1 LNPGYFNVI
10 AIQGLQ
16 GAAGPLARHLFT
28 ALAGVAVVA
37 GLSGCA
43 TLPFG
48 EQASLSSGMYRPVVA
63 PQTALDADLRALPVP
78 VKRTIVAVYDF
89 PDLTGQFKDSDTIQ
103 SLSKAV
109 TQGGA
114 PMLIKALQDAG
125 ERNWF
130 TVLDR
135 ASLNDLL
142 KERQIVTEMRK
153 VYRGEQNIDPAVLPP
168 LQDAGIVLEGGIV
181 GYDTNTL
188 TGGSGAN
195 FLGIGG
201 NTKWTQD
208 TITVTLR
215 AVSAKTS
222 EVLASVTVNKVI
234 ASVAVDGNAF
244 RYVQLDKLLQAEAGI
259 TTNEPKQIAVQGA
272 IDKAVMSLI
281 MEGARLQIWSFK
293 DKAAGA
299 ALLAQYEG
307 EKYDGGVSPNPAAPG
322 LPITRNAASVV
333 ETQPIPV
340 SIRRR
345 PAPVATVQHYAAPT
359 GGAPSAGGDA
369 VPAPHA
375 APPAQG
381 ADGELLN

>member
-1 LNPGYFNVI
+1 M
-10 AIQGLQ
+10 QGFQ
-16 GAAGPLARHLFT
+16 GAAKPPARGLLA
-28 ALAGVAVVA
+28 ALAGVLVIM
-37 GLSGCA
+37 GLSGCS
-43 TLPFG
+43 TLPIG
-48 EQASLSSGMYRPVVA
+48 EQPSLSSGMYRPVVA
-63 PQTALDADLRALPVP
+63 PQTALDADLRALPPP
-78 VKRTIVAVYDF
+78 VHRTAVAVYDF

-153 VYRGEQNIDPAVLPP
+153 VYRGEENIDPNVLPP

-244 RYVQLDKLLQAEAGI
+244 RYVQLDRLLQMEAGL

-281 MEGARLQIWSFK
+281 MEGTRLHIWSFK

-307 EKYDGGVSPNPAAPG
+307 EKYEGGVSPYQGAPG
-322 LPITRNAASVV
+322 LPITRNAAMVV
-333 ETQPIPV
+333 ETRPIPV
-340 SIRRR
+340 SQR
-345 PAPVATVQHYAAPT
+345 PSVAPVATVQHYPAAP
-359 GGAPSAGGDA
+359 GGAPSSGGYAAPAG
-369 VPAPHA
+369 HA
-375 APPAQG
+375 APPPAQG
-381 ADGELLN
+381 ADGEPLN